1 MTKEIEVDK
10 LYINIDTQVVYRV
23 IESGVAIKY
32 TPVSYTSNSILV
44 LSKEKFKE
52 MFKLSQ

>member
-10 LYINIDTQVVYRV
+10 LYINIETQVVYRV
-23 IESGVAIKY
+23 VEIGSVIKY

-44 LSKEKFKE
+44 LAKEKFKE
-52 MFKLSQ
+52 KFKLSK